1 MDPPYQ
7 RTGGNCRVTSGTPL
21 APDEKEYIL
30 NHLADGPA
38 RIAFDLG
45 REFSSINGGFR
56 KRDTV
61 KKFIRRARRTGT
73 PLVLELPAFVLEMAR
88 EKGISQDQIEFVA
101 LRAIL
106 QKVKAG

>member
-1 MDPPYQ
+1 M
-7 RTGGNCRVTSGTPL
+7 TSGTPL
-21 APDEKEYIL
+21 AEEEKKYIRD
-30 NHLADGPA
+30 HVKDGPA

-45 REFSSINGGFR
+45 QKFSNINGGFR

-61 KKFIRRARRTGT
+61 KKFIRRARTRDA
-73 PLVLELPAFVLEMAR
+73 PLVLEIPASVLQKAR